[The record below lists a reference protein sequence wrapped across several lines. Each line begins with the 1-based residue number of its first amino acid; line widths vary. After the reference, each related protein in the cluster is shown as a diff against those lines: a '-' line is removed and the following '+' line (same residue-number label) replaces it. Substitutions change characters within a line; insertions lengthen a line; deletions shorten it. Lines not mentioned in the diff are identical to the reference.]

1 MLTVVRRKNQEPHPK
16 RTHDVAAT
24 AEPHSI
30 MGAFT
35 VTTSIMSDKSMV
47 QKFRGSHSV
56 VVTPFTADGTSVDEP
71 ALKRFLDWQ
80 IASGVPGVIILGT
93 TGEFLT
99 VSDEERRRY
108 VDTTVKHCAGRMQ
121 VMVGTM
127 NASTD
132 KAVRYSKEAEEL
144 GADGLM
150 IAPPYY
156 YTPTEDEIF
165 RYYKTISEA
174 VSLPIM
180 LYNNP
185 VTTNVKMRP
194 SLVARLTKAF
204 ENVRYI
210 KEASLDVGYVYD
222 IIEQTDGVMNVFA
235 GERVVESFLLGAVGY
250 VNPYGNY
257 LPHASS
263 RMWDYLVMGRVD
275 DAKAIQALITR
286 MDHIIAEGHPTY
298 GHQCYSKA
306 LAAAAG
312 YPVGDVRPPLTTFA
326 ELGTEGIERCSKLVT
341 IMKEVD
347 GLMSRLQANAA

>member
-1 MLTVVRRKNQEPHPK
+1 M
-16 RTHDVAAT
+16 
-24 AEPHSI
+24 S
-30 MGAFT
+30 
-35 VTTSIMSDKSMV
+35 TT
-47 QKFRGSHSV
+47 FRGSHSV
-56 VVTPFTADGTSVDEP
+56 TVTPFTADGRSIDEA

-99 VSDEERRRY
+99 VTDEERRRY
-108 VDTTVKHCAGRMQ
+108 VETTVRHCAGRIQ

-127 NASTD
+127 NAHTPN
-132 KAVRYSKEAEEL
+132 AVRYSREAEEL

-165 RYYKTISEA
+165 KYYRAITDA

-194 SLVARLTKAF
+194 AFVARLTKAF
-204 ENVRYI
+204 ETVRYI

-222 IIEQTDGVMNVFA
+222 IVEQTDGVMNVFA
-235 GERVVESFLLGAVGY
+235 GERIVESFLLGAVGY

-257 LPHASS
+257 IPHASA
-263 RMWDYLVMGRVD
+263 RIWDYLTAGRLA
-275 DAKAIQALITR
+275 DAKAIQALIGK

-306 LAAAAG
+306 LAAVRG
-312 YPVGDVRPPLTTFA
+312 YPVGDVRAPLTTFA
-326 ELGTEGIERCSKLVT
+326 ELGQEGVERRARLVP
-341 IMKEVD
+341 IMNEID
-347 GLMSRLQANAA
+347 ALMDRLEAKAA